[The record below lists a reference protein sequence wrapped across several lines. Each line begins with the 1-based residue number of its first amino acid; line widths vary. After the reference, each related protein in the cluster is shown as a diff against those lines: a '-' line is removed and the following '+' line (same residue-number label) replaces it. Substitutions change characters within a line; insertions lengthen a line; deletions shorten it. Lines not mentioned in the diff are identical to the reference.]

1 MDYFGSRKEIIK
13 LRETSITCV
22 INLSH
27 CYMNIALIYG
37 GKKPHQFLFSHAI
50 RILMSH
56 AVFIIF
62 FVSIVSRFCDMF
74 KDYPRKISQ

>member
-37 GKKPHQFLFSHAI
+37 GGDLTSFYFHMQCEKDF
-50 RILMSH
+50 
-56 AVFIIF
+56 VF
-62 FVSIVSRFCDMF
+62 
-74 KDYPRKISQ
+74 